1 MSIFTKSNFKKPNR
15 NTFDLT
21 HDRKFST
28 EFGRLTPCLL
38 MDVVPGDNIDIT
50 PSSLVRFA
58 PLIAPVMHRASVYM
72 HFFFVPNRI
81 VWPGWEDF
89 ITGGEDGLDATVP
102 PTIQYNPE
110 DSFNTRG
117 SLADYLGLPVNG
129 DALGSAVQ
137 AVNAIPFMG
146 YHKIYNEYYRAQD
159 IVQPIIQE
167 ELEDGDNT
175 AWYEGQGKE
184 LWGRAW
190 QHDYF
195 TSALPYAQK
204 GTEALLPLGLEAPIF
219 AKDAATEGPLYTYFR
234 DSASGTAFN
243 LADIM
248 HAGGGA
254 VDQESMTVERIAGS
268 GNFLEG
274 YVDINGTNYAD
285 LSQATAASITDLRR
299 AFALQQWLEKNARG
313 GSRYIESNKVHFG
326 VNSSNKA
333 LQRPQYL
340 GGTATP
346 INISEVLQT
355 SASQDSTSVVP
366 GTPQGTM
373 AGHGVSVGGGQT
385 INCFAEEHGYIFGI
399 MSVMPKTAYQQGI
412 HRHWTRNDK
421 FDYFW
426 PDFQHIGEQ
435 AVLNKEIVV
444 EPQNQENV
452 FGYVPRYAEYKYM
465 NDSVHGDFKQE
476 LDFWHMG
483 RKFSSVPFLNQ
494 DFIQC
499 DPQEVDRIFAVPG
512 TQTDP
517 IDNLWVHVLNNVKAR
532 RPMAYFGNPKQIV

>member
-1 MSIFTKSNFKKPNR
+1 MSIFTKSNFKKPSR
-15 NTFDLT
+15 NTFDLS
-21 HDRKFST
+21 HDRKFTT
-28 EFGRLTPCLL
+28 EFGRLTPCFL
-38 MDVVPGDNIDIT
+38 MDVVPGDNIDIR

-58 PLIAPVMHRASVYM
+58 PLVAPVMHKCSVYM

-89 ITGGEDGLDATVP
+89 ITGGEDGLDATIP
-102 PTIQYNPE
+102 PTILYNPA

-129 DALGSAVQ
+129 DEISSAAQ

-159 IVQPIIQE
+159 IVQPILQE
-167 ELEDGDNT
+167 ELVDGDNT
-175 AWYEGQGKE
+175 TWYEGQGKE

-195 TSALPYAQK
+195 TAALPYAQK
-204 GTEALLPLGLEAPIF
+204 GQEALLPLGAEAPIF
-219 AKDAATEGPLYTYFR
+219 AYTDANPPEGGFDGTQYSIFR
-234 DSASGTAFN
+234 NNTDGTPAN
-243 LADIM
+243 LGNSID
-248 HAGGGA
+248 AGGGGTYSDA
-254 VDQESMTVERIAGS
+254 TSQAT
-268 GNFLEG
+268 FEG
-274 YVDINGTNYAD
+274 YIDLNGTNYVD

-299 AFALQQWLEKNARG
+299 SFALQQWLEKNARG

-346 INISEVLQT
+346 ISISEVLQT
-355 SASQDSTSVVP
+355 SASQDQTSPIP
-366 GTPQGTM
+366 GTPQANM
-373 AGHGVSVGGGQT
+373 AGHGISVGGGQT
-385 INCFAEEHGYIFGI
+385 ISCFAEEHGYIFGI

-435 AVLNKEIVV
+435 AILNKEIAL
-444 EPQNQENV
+444 EGGNQEGV
-452 FGYVPRYAEYKYM
+452 FGYIPRYSEYKYM

-483 RKFSSVPFLNQ
+483 RKFASVPVLNQ
-494 DFIQC
+494 DFIQM
-499 DPQEVDRIFAVPG
+499 DAAEVNRIFAVPG
-512 TQTDP
+512 NQTDP
-517 IDNLWVHVLNNVKAR
+517 IDNLWIHVLNNVKAR